1 MKKIATLLFTAGL
14 LQGLAARSQS
24 TATLPSAFSFK
35 LGITY
40 EMTGSTSGG
49 QERNTQIT
57 YLLSDKD
64 YAGFEA
70 GGKGM
75 TMVYDLPHQQMITLM
90 EPNKMAMIMNMKQMQ
105 ARMEAMNKDKQ
116 PEPDNNFKVTRTG
129 KTEKILGYTCDIY
142 EVSSTKSTMLAWI
155 TKELGSGYSSFAKSF
170 SMMMKNNRSA
180 ASLPEFKEM
189 AGGVMLKMQTTSKEN
204 NTTTTLEAKSIDKGG
219 KVINTTGYKVMAM
232 PGTAH

>member
-1 MKKIATLLFTAGL
+1 MKKIALLLFVAGFL
-14 LQGLAARSQS
+14 PGLAARSQS
-24 TATLPSAFSFK
+24 SATLPTEFSFK
-35 LGITY
+35 LAITY
-40 EMTGSTSGG
+40 DMKGKNSDG

-90 EPNKMAMIMNMKQMQ
+90 VSNKMAMIMDMKQMQ
-105 ARMEAMNKDKQ
+105 ARMEDLNKDKK
-116 PEPDNNFKVTRTG
+116 PDPDNDFKVTRTG
-129 KTEKILGYTCDIY
+129 KSEKILGYTCDIY
-142 EVSSTKSTMLAWI
+142 EVSSTKSTMLVWI
-155 TKELGSGYSSFAKSF
+155 TKELGSGYSSFARSF
-170 SMMMKNNRSA
+170 SMMMKNGRSG

-204 NTTTTLEAKSIDKGG
+204 STTTSLEAKSIDKGG
-219 KVINTTGYKVMAM
+219 KTINTTGYKVMAM
-232 PGTAH
+232 PSNAH